1 MYWVTGCTLVHL
13 GHGDPAVLAIRQALA
28 AANKGSDPL
37 LAATLRGS
45 VAWQLLVAGRYSEAE
60 LVALRAAAAVEP
72 TGDVPPEHLSVY
84 GSLILQGATAAGRG
98 QNARTAIDLADAAS
112 EVADRLDED
121 RKDYET
127 NFGPSQIVMQRTDI
141 RISTDQF
148 PEALTEAR
156 QMRSGGT
163 GLAAVSQAR
172 HALDKATALS
182 QLGRHDEALQL
193 LLAAESIGGEE
204 WTRYQTLMKQ
214 VIDDSSS
221 TTRAAPCAAS
231 PAVSAS
237 APDPFRL
244 RQLR

>member
-13 GHGDPAVLAIRQALA
+13 GHGDPAVLAIRQALD

-112 EVADRLDED
+112 EVADRLA
-121 RKDYET
+121 
-127 NFGPSQIVMQRTDI
+127 RT
-141 RISTDQF
+141 
-148 PEALTEAR
+148 AR
-156 QMRSGGT
+156 TTKPTS
-163 GLAAVSQAR
+163 VPV
-172 HALDKATALS
+172 K
-182 QLGRHDEALQL
+182 
-193 LLAAESIGGEE
+193 
-204 WTRYQTLMKQ
+204 
-214 VIDDSSS
+214 SSCS
-221 TTRAAPCAAS
+221 APTFAS
-231 PAVSAS
+231 PPTNS
-237 APDPFRL
+237 PKP
-244 RQLR
+244 